1 MLMPFRKSIAKLLV
15 SKLPPWDFR
24 KGYLDRRYTQYPIMP
39 FTLSTDVWLA
49 TVIGA
54 HGRGRSLWLLLGI
67 RVGPIPVWPHPA
79 GPPSVF
85 AWTCVS

>member
-1 MLMPFRKSIAKLLV
+1 MPFRKSIAKLLV

-24 KGYLDRRYTQYPIMP
+24 KGYLDRRYTQYTIMP

-54 HGRGRSLWLLLGI
+54 HGRGRSLWLLSGI
-67 RVGPIPVWPHPA
+67 RVDPIHVRPHPA
-79 GPPSVF
+79 EPPSVF
-85 AWTCVS
+85 AWICVC